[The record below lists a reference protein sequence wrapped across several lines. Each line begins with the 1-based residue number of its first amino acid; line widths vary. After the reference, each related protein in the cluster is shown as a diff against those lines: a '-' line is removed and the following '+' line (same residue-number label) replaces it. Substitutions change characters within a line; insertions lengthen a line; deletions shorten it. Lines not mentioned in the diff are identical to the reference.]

1 MVFRGFHDN
10 YGALLRRNLCR
21 QKKPK
26 IQQAGRQKPLSS
38 TVFHCKFI
46 IKNLVLVLFYIK
58 LQLIVNTYFYHRILR
73 NEDSII
79 DAEDAK
85 ALLAHNIKTARK
97 KMGLSQE
104 KLAELID
111 VSTQTIN
118 DIERRRSWISD
129 KTAVRLAGALELEL
143 FQLFT
148 PVLEQG
154 KMDKGFSLEQLVVNL
169 KQDLKSDISA
179 YIDARFNK
187 FLNLRESI

>member
-1 MVFRGFHDN
+1 
-10 YGALLRRNLCR
+10 
-21 QKKPK
+21 
-26 IQQAGRQKPLSS
+26 
-38 TVFHCKFI
+38 
-46 IKNLVLVLFYIK
+46 
-58 LQLIVNTYFYHRILR
+58 LR